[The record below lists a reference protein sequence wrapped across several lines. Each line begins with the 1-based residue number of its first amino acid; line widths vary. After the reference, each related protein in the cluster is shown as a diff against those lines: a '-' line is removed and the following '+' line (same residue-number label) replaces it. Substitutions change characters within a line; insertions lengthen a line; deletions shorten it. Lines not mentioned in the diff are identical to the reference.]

1 MIEKLSGNRPESDDV
16 TLERAVSNNQRPKN
30 CRFERVL
37 TWLHRVRGWRN
48 DTSVPYTT
56 YAIGWTG
63 VHVHPH
69 DPEVRVNVCRRYNLV
84 LVLPSVYLNR
94 KARTAPRT
102 LAVRSKRAECRVQ
115 EFQPVSI
122 QRTCGLSF
130 NSCSNR
136 SANVSTSGSGRPVHT
151 REKLS

>member
-1 MIEKLSGNRPESDDV
+1 MAQRYIGAVHDICNRV
-16 TLERAVSNNQRPKN
+16 WA
-30 CRFERVL
+30 
-37 TWLHRVRGWRN
+37 
-48 DTSVPYTT
+48 
-56 YAIGWTG
+56 G

-69 DPEVRVNVCRRYNLV
+69 DSEVRVNVCRRYNLV

-151 REKLS
+151 REKLSSDEGSSSAWRIKFNVFIYRPRPRPLSLLSLLPPLP